1 MTPKPNLRGE
11 ARCRFTNF
19 AVTGADMSLRNWL
32 VGAMLRK
39 EGFVAPTAAAKK

>member
-1 MTPKPNLRGE
+1 
-11 ARCRFTNF
+11 
-19 AVTGADMSLRNWL
+19 MSLRNWL